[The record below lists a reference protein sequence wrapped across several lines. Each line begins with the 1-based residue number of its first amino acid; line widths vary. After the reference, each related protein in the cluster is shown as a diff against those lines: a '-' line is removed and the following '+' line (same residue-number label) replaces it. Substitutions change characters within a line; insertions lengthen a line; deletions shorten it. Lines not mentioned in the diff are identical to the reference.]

1 MVEKINDILSGDKRK
16 EKISYDCAWV
26 RLLLELLS
34 LPLAQIMLLRSQ
46 EVLIWNIFSK
56 LRSIANVFQLFINPD
71 ITRKNCQRHNQ
82 SSRTW
87 RAIDDRRLSLKAIDE
102 RVFTKF
108 RDKKCRIYKFAHLF
122 YRFCDKNAV
131 FTKICDKN
139 AVSTNFRD
147 KNVID

>member
-102 RVFTKF
+102 PYLQNFAPKYAVFTNL
-108 RDKKCRIYKFAHLF
+108 RN
-122 YRFCDKNAV
+122 KNAV
-131 FTKICDKN
+131 FTH
-139 AVSTNFRD
+139 FRD
-147 KNVID
+147 KYAVVTHILVP